1 MDEKEFNKKLSENV
15 RMVFGKELR
24 DARNNADLT
33 QEKISE
39 ITGLDSDYIS
49 MLERGIR
56 QPSLT
61 TVLLLCSALGISGA
75 DLVTRVQAQLD

>member
-1 MDEKEFNKKLSENV
+1 MDEKEFNKKLSEKV
-15 RMVFGKELR
+15 REVFGKELR
-24 DARNNADLT
+24 DARKISGLT
-33 QEKISE
+33 QEKMSE

-61 TVLLLCSALGISGA
+61 TVILLCSALGISGA
-75 DLVTRVQAQLD
+75 ALITRVQAQLD